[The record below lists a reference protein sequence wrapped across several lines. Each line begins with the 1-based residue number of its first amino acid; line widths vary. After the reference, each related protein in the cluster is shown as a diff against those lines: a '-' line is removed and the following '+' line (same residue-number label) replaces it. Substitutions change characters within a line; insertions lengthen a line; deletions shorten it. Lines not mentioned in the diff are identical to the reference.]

1 MQFVRSLFLIF
12 VHLINYKHNL
22 IKIIPVLAQ
31 FSYHKLPIRV
41 QMQFKLLK
49 HTNFLVI
56 SESILVKQ
64 ADIYKPYNLYNILRK
79 TSLDNVLRVF
89 VILK

>member
-1 MQFVRSLFLIF
+1 
-12 VHLINYKHNL
+12 
-22 IKIIPVLAQ
+22 
-31 FSYHKLPIRV
+31 
-41 QMQFKLLK
+41 MQFKLLK

-89 VILK
+89 RNTEITTYACFNS